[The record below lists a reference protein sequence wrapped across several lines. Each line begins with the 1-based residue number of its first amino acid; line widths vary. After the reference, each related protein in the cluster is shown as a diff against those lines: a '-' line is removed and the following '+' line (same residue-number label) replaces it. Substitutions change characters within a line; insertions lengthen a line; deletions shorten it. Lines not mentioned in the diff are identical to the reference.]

1 MVECEIRFIREELTG
16 LSVPGAYLRDA
27 AHRCGVKFDAE
38 CDGSAGVHYCTLRI
52 DDGAE
57 LLSEPTSVE
66 MDYLSDLIDTENRRL
81 ACQTRIERVGV
92 IEIVTMEKEAGT
104 ETETTKESDVK
115 YRKDF
120 ADLPLEKKIY
130 QLVQLE
136 AMALSE
142 TISFVLN
149 SPFSVGGKLVDV
161 LAEFGFKLEAEER
174 AAKKPN
180 EHKSDD

>member
-1 MVECEIRFIREELTG
+1 MP
-16 LSVPGAYLRDA
+16 S
-27 AHRCGVKFDAE
+27 
-38 CDGSAGVHYCTLRI
+38 
-52 DDGAE
+52 
-57 LLSEPTSVE
+57 TSVE
-66 MDYLSDLIDTENRRL
+66 TDYLSDLIDTENRRL

-161 LAEFGFKLEAEER
+161 LAEFGFKLEAKER
-174 AAKKPN
+174 AAKKPD